1 MTPSGRRARVRS
13 RLVAGVAVVGLVV
26 VGAGAPGVLAT
37 SAELTEAQRLVTL
50 AELDRQAVT
59 LAHSLAD
66 ERDEVTAYVAAGRD
80 SAKDGE
86 AGNEDGEAENGNGS
100 GEGEAADAPKLSAT
114 LSARVDRQVREIRA
128 AVPDDHAEL
137 RRALASLPGVRRTAL
152 TGTGTPLEV
161 HRAYTAVINQ
171 LQALADELA
180 EKTPPRAAE
189 ATRAPAALGL
199 AVEQASA
206 ARGLLL
212 AALSVP
218 QPETRL
224 TYDPVTGLPLQT
236 PAEDSGAD
244 ARTRNELTA
253 AAQQARVRELAALAD
268 FDQAA
273 GKDARDN
280 LAATVT
286 GPEVKT
292 AESLLARLTD
302 QPRLSASERGTDRSE
317 LEAALTAR
325 IEQMRGAETALA
337 ADRLVRIEQ
346 LRDDDVTALE
356 VRVALLGGLLVV
368 TIGVLAAVSRTLTRP
383 LAVLRIG
390 AARLAE
396 SPETEEPVRF
406 TGRNDEFAQ
415 VVRSLNS
422 LHGTLRDLGARVR
435 HLDAERA
442 GLTGSREAL
451 TTELAEVRTELGERA
466 EELATELQRLRHT
479 VHHTFV
485 NLSLRTLGLVER
497 QLGIIENLEER
508 EQDPERL
515 ATLFKLDHMATVM
528 RRHSENLLVLAGAEH
543 GQGHVG
549 PVPLVDVLRA
559 AVSEIERYDRVVIQ
573 SLPPHAQVAGFA
585 ADDLSHLVAELL
597 ENATSFSPPDAQVEM
612 SGWLLESGEV
622 MLSVQDAGIGMTEA
636 RIEEFN
642 ARLKDPETYETDAG
656 RETEGL
662 GLRVAALLAA
672 RHGVRIQ
679 LREHKQG
686 GITAVV
692 VVPASLLPD
701 GPPGAASQRTP
712 VPGAGPALNL
722 PGSAAE
728 ANSNTLPPSAR
739 RPAQPEAASASDAER
754 PADAGSVSGDAPVAT
769 AGSASLGAD
778 VDHAPD
784 AGPAAPTAGGA
795 PHADQV
801 ADTGHVA
808 PSSGLPSPA
817 GPFAAAEA
825 AAAEHVS
832 DAAGTAAADFGAH
845 AAPAPH
851 ADHASSSGLPSPA
864 GPFAAAEAAAAEH
877 VSDVAGTA
885 AADFG
890 AHAAPAPHADHEPS
904 SGPASFGV
912 EPVPH
917 ADQVPDTGHV
927 APSSGLPSPAGP
939 FAAEHVSDVAGTAAA
954 DFGAHAA
961 PAPHADH
968 ASSSGPASFGAT
980 PAPHVDQGADA
991 DHASAPAHDV
1001 TAPGAHV
1008 EPVADAG
1015 HGVPVEPLLPA
1026 DPFVEAAERAVRAA
1040 EGERDAHE
1048 RIAEGERDAH
1058 ERIADGEPE
1067 GIEEETFA
1075 MRLPEQ
1081 PADDVTWDR
1090 VTDKGLPKRT
1100 PKIVAQSTA
1109 PAGPTASVDAEALR
1123 RRLGGFH
1130 RGAQEGR
1137 RDAEAEI
1144 AQSRTQQTTPATDQ
1158 QNTDTETGDTVE
1170 EARS

>member
-80 SAKDGE
+80 SANDGA
-86 AGNEDGEAENGNGS
+86 AGDGD
-100 GEGEAADAPKLSAT
+100 GEAADTPKLSAT
-114 LSARVDRQVREIRA
+114 LSARVDRQIREIRA
-128 AVPDDHAEL
+128 AVPDDHADL

-161 HRAYTAVINQ
+161 HRAYTAVINR

-218 QPETRL
+218 RPETRV
-224 TYDPVTGLPLQT
+224 TYDPATGLPVQT
-236 PAEDSGAD
+236 AAEDSGAD

-286 GPEVKT
+286 GPEVKA
-292 AESLLARLTD
+292 AESFLARLTD

-337 ADRLVRIEQ
+337 ADRLVRIEH

-356 VRVALLGGLLVV
+356 VRIALLGGLLVV

-435 HLDAERA
+435 HLDAERG
-442 GLTGSREAL
+442 GLTGSAEAL
-451 TTELAEVRTELGERA
+451 ATELAEVRTELGERA
-466 EELATELQRLRHT
+466 EELTTELQRLRHT

-497 QLGIIENLEER
+497 QLGVIEKLEER

-636 RIEEFN
+636 RIEELN
-642 ARLKDPETYETDAG
+642 ARLKNPETYESDAG

-672 RHGVRIQ
+672 RHRVRIQ

-692 VVPASLLPD
+692 VVPAALLPD
-701 GPPGAASQRTP
+701 GPPATASQQTP
-712 VPGAGPALNL
+712 VPGAGPALTL

-739 RPAQPEAASASDAER
+739 RPAQPEGTSAADGGRASHAER
-754 PADAGSVSGDAPVAT
+754 SADADAPTPDADHASGAGQAAP
-769 AGSASLGAD
+769 AGSASLGA
-778 VDHAPD
+778 HGAPVAD
-784 AGPAAPTAGGA
+784 AAPAAPADATPA
-795 PHADQV
+795 PHADRG
-801 ADTGHVA
+801 ADA
-808 PSSGLPSPA
+808 SSSGLASLADPFAAAVAPYADGGAGADHAASSPDPASPANSFAAAEAADAERASGAGQADPAGSASLADPFAAAVAPYADGAPA

-825 AAAEHVS
+825 A
-832 DAAGTAAADFGAH
+832 
-845 AAPAPH
+845 
-851 ADHASSSGLPSPA
+851 
-864 GPFAAAEAAAAEH
+864 
-877 VSDVAGTA
+877 
-885 AADFG
+885 
-890 AHAAPAPHADHEPS
+890 
-904 SGPASFGV
+904 
-912 EPVPH
+912 
-917 ADQVPDTGHV
+917 
-927 APSSGLPSPAGP
+927 
-939 FAAEHVSDVAGTAAA
+939 
-954 DFGAHAA
+954 
-961 PAPHADH
+961 
-968 ASSSGPASFGAT
+968 
-980 PAPHVDQGADA
+980 DA
-991 DHASAPAHDV
+991 DHASPVADGT
-1001 TAPGAHV
+1001 TAPGAHA
-1008 EPVADAG
+1008 EPVADVV
-1015 HGVPVEPLLPA
+1015 HGAPVEPFLPA

-1048 RIAEGERDAH
+1048 RT
-1058 ERIADGEPE
+1058 ADGEPQD
-1067 GIEEETFA
+1067 IEEETFA

-1081 PADDVTWDR
+1081 PADDVTSER

-1100 PKIVAQSTA
+1100 PKIVAPPTA
-1109 PAGPTASVDAEALR
+1109 PAGRTGSVDAEALR

-1144 AQSRTQQTTPATDQ
+1144 AQSGTQQATRATDE